1 MKADVIVVG
10 GGPAGMMAAGT
21 AARGG
26 LRVLL
31 LEKNPRMGRK
41 LMITGKGRCNV
52 TNNCDV
58 QDFLN
63 HVPTNPRFLQ
73 SAIHRFTPQDAM
85 TFFEE
90 LGVPLKT
97 ERGNRVFPVSDKA
110 VDVVDAMVKFVRES
124 GVNVQYEAPVKALSC
139 QDGAVAGVTLES
151 GEMLE
156 ADAVVVATGGKS
168 YPRTGS
174 TGDGYRLAEQVGH
187 TILPPR
193 PSLVPIETQEDWC
206 QRVQGLS
213 LKNVTL
219 SAVDVESGKIRYSE
233 MGEMLFTHFGV
244 SGPLVLS
251 LSAHLGDL
259 TKRQYR
265 LLIDLKP
272 ALDVQ
277 ALDARLLRDFSALQ
291 NKDFGNSLE
300 KLLPRKLIPVII
312 SMSGIPSTTK
322 VNQIT
327 REQRRRLCE
336 LLKAVPLTVWR
347 FRPIDEAVVTS
358 GGVKVGE
365 INPKTMESK
374 LVKGLFFA
382 GELIDVDAYTGG
394 YNLQIAYS
402 TGYAAGLGC
411 QGGLS

>member
-10 GGPAGMMAAGT
+10 GGPAGMMAAGV
-21 AARGG
+21 AARSG

-31 LEKNPRMGRK
+31 LEKNPRLGRK

-85 TFFEE
+85 AFFEE

-97 ERGNRVFPVSDKA
+97 ERGSRVFPVSDKA
-110 VDVVDAMVKFVRES
+110 VDIVDAMVKFVRES
-124 GVNVQYEAPVKALSC
+124 GVNVQYETPVKALSC
-139 QDGAVAGVTLES
+139 QDGAIAGVTLES

-156 ADAVVVATGGKS
+156 ADAVVLATGGKS

-174 TGDGYRLAEQVGH
+174 TGDGYHLAEQVGH

-193 PSLVPIETQEDWC
+193 PSLIPIETQEDWC

-219 SAVDVESGKIRYSE
+219 SAVDAESGKIRYSE
-233 MGEMLFTHFGV
+233 LGEMLFTHFGV

-259 TKRQYR
+259 SKRQYR

-272 ALDVQ
+272 ALDIQ
-277 ALDARLLRDFSALQ
+277 ALDARLLRDFSELQ

-300 KLLPRKLIPVII
+300 KLLPRKLIPIVI
-312 SMSGIPSTTK
+312 SMSGIPSITK

>member
-10 GGPAGMMAAGT
+10 GGPAGMMAAGV
-21 AARGG
+21 AARSG

-31 LEKNPRMGRK
+31 LEKNPRLGRK

-85 TFFEE
+85 AFFEE

-97 ERGNRVFPVSDKA
+97 ERGSRVFPVSDKA
-110 VDVVDAMVKFVRES
+110 VDIVDAMVKFVRES
-124 GVNVQYEAPVKALSC
+124 GVNVQYETPVKALSC
-139 QDGAVAGVTLES
+139 QDEAIAGVTLES

-156 ADAVVVATGGKS
+156 ADAVVLATGGKS

-174 TGDGYRLAEQVGH
+174 TGDGYHLAEQVGH

-193 PSLVPIETQEDWC
+193 PSLIPIETQEDWC

-219 SAVDVESGKIRYSE
+219 SAVDAESGKIRYSE
-233 MGEMLFTHFGV
+233 LGEMLFTHFGV

-259 TKRQYR
+259 SKRQYR

-272 ALDVQ
+272 ALDIQ
-277 ALDARLLRDFSALQ
+277 ALDARLLRDFSELQ

-300 KLLPRKLIPVII
+300 KLLPRKLIPIVI
-312 SMSGIPSTTK
+312 SMSGIPSITK